1 MSNFTVISFYTPNGI
16 YQHMAERLMRT
27 CYSFNIPYVIQKM
40 NDKGSW
46 VKNCNQKANFIHS
59 MLKELNT
66 KLVWIDSDAV
76 FKKDPVLLNNS
87 TAEFA
92 IRAEPGKAT
101 RKQVG
106 REEINLPI
114 NWPKSLGNIWFNS
127 GTMLFSPSQKTN
139 MLIERWI
146 ELGEK
151 YPSNWDQWNLQQAWS
166 DIQPSTEWLPREY
179 CQIHKLHGNKNAV
192 ILHDLASVIQKVDRK

>member
-1 MSNFTVISFYTPNGI
+1 MNNFTVISFYTPNGI
-16 YQHMAERLMRT
+16 YQHMAERLSRT
-27 CYSFNIPYVIQKM
+27 CASFNIPCITRKLD
-40 NDKGSW
+40 DKGSW
-46 VKNCNQKANFIHS
+46 VKNCNQKAIFIQS
-59 MLKELNT
+59 MLIQLKS

-76 FKKDPVLLNNS
+76 LKRNPILLNNI

-106 REEINLPI
+106 REEINLPN

-127 GTMLFSPSQKTN
+127 GTMLFNPSQKTN
-139 MLIERWI
+139 MLIERWL
-146 ELGEK
+146 ELGEQ
-151 YPSNWDQWNLQQAWS
+151 YPSNWDQWNLQQAWA
-166 DIQPSTEWLPREY
+166 DIQPITEWLPREY

-192 ILHDLASVIQKVDRK
+192 VLHDLASVIQKVDRK